1 MSIQGLCTFLIELFG
16 FVLLSFGSRYI
27 LNINDFYM
35 YDLQI
40 FPLILYVAFSCCW
53 LCHSEMFFKATQR
66 KSSSWDIHG

>member
-16 FVLLSFGSRYI
+16 FVLLSFGSLYI

-40 FPLILYVAFSCCW
+40 FPLILYVAFSCC
-53 LCHSEMFFKATQR
+53 
-66 KSSSWDIHG
+66 